1 MRSTKAANA
10 VERLKKR
17 SGNEDYI
24 LVRNADETFQLVDR
38 ASGTSV
44 MVGERLPLDEFVAF
58 IKTLG
63 PQTVQRRTKSDIA
76 FEQQLVRKK

>member
-10 VERLKKR
+10 VERLKER

-38 ASGTSV
+38 ASGTPV
-44 MVGERLPLDEFVAF
+44 TVGERLPLDEFVAF

>member
-10 VERLKKR
+10 VERLKER